1 MKSIKFTFGRVA
13 GRQAGPGTF
22 LLVLWT
28 LFILDESEAR
38 EIDAREKR
46 ERARAQPMPK
56 PPGF

>member
-1 MKSIKFTFGRVA
+1 MKSIKFTFGRA
-13 GRQAGPGTF
+13 AHRRAGPGTF
-22 LLVLWT
+22 LLVLWA

-46 ERARAQPMPK
+46 ERGRAQQRPK